1 MERQS
6 QSIETKSV
14 HAGMPAVRSEG
25 AAVMPIYQ
33 SSTYDYDEGVGYHDV
48 RYIRLNNNP
57 NQQALGVKLAAMEEA
72 DAALVT
78 ASGMA
83 AISTTLLTVLGA
95 GDHLLAMNCLYG
107 GTAGLVAQDLPA
119 FGITHTLIDGQDYTS
134 WEKLITPATKA
145 IYVET
150 LTNPLM
156 EVPDLEAVVEFA
168 RANGLVSIID
178 NTFASPINYL
188 PIANGFDLVI
198 ESATKYLNGHND
210 IVAGVVAG
218 RGEMI
223 RSIKRRLDH
232 LGGSLDPHACFLLD
246 RGLKTLSVRVA
257 YQNESAAAVAR
268 FLDQH
273 DAVSR
278 VNHPS
283 LADHAQHERAAR
295 LFAGFGGMISFEV
308 EGGVEA
314 AEAMFRRCTLAII
327 APSLG
332 GPETLM
338 VRPAAAVHSGLSKEE
353 RESSGISDSLIR
365 LSVGLEG
372 TQDLIADFDQAMTAA
387 GVTVR

>member
-1 MERQS
+1 
-6 QSIETKSV
+6 
-14 HAGMPAVRSEG
+14 
-25 AAVMPIYQ
+25 MPIYQ
-33 SSTYDYDEGVGYHDV
+33 SSTYDYHEGVGYHDV

-57 NQQALGVKLAAMEEA
+57 NQLALGVKLAAIEEA
-72 DAALVT
+72 EAALVT

-83 AISTTLLTVLGA
+83 AISTTLLTVLRA

-119 FGITHTLIDGQDYTS
+119 FGITHSLIDAQDPAS
-134 WEKLITPATKA
+134 WEKLLTPATKA
-145 IYVET
+145 IYIET
-150 LTNPLM
+150 MTNPLL
-156 EVPDLEAVVEFA
+156 EVPDLEAVVAFA
-168 RANGLVSIID
+168 KAHKLVSIID

-198 ESATKYLNGHND
+198 ESATKYLNGHSD

-218 RGEMI
+218 RAEMI
-223 RSIKRRLDH
+223 RAIKLRLDH

-246 RGLKTLSVRVA
+246 RGLKTLAVRVA
-257 YQNESAAAVAR
+257 YQNKSAVAVAR
-268 FLDQH
+268 FLDEH
-273 DAVSR
+273 EAVSR

-283 LADHAQHERAAR
+283 LPSHAQHQRAAK

-314 AEAMFRRCTLAII
+314 AEAMFRRCTFAII

-353 RESSGISDSLIR
+353 RERSGISDSLIR
-365 LSVGLEG
+365 LSVGLEA
-372 TQDLIADFDQAMTAA
+372 TQDLIADFDQAMKA
-387 GVTVR
+387 GSASSVSA